1 MPDAKYGVNNV
12 VLTVSY
18 EDTSFDLNELASN
31 LEGARYEPEMFPGVI
46 YKIIEPKA
54 AFLIFSSGK
63 ANCVGANSVK
73 GGKKAI
79 EKLTDKLQELG
90 GDVGEPEVKVQ
101 NMVASVDFQRKFD
114 LEEIARNFPYAE
126 YNPETFP
133 GLAFRLWKD
142 KSLTFLLFT
151 QGEGV
156 CVGAKSEKEIKDGI
170 NRIEETIE

>member
-1 MPDAKYGVNNV
+1 MADAKYKVNNV
-12 VLTVSY
+12 VLTVFY
-18 EDTSFDLNELASN
+18 EDTRFDLNELASS
-31 LEGARYEPEMFPGVI
+31 LEGARYEPESFPGVI
-46 YKIIEPKA
+46 YKTIEPKA

-79 EKLTDKLQELG
+79 EKLTDKLQDLG
-90 GDVGEPEVKVQ
+90 FDLGEPGIKVR

-114 LEEIARNFPYAE
+114 LEEIARNFPHAE

-133 GLAFRLWKD
+133 GLAFKLWKD

-156 CVGAKSEKEIKDGI
+156 CVGAKNEEEIEEGI
-170 NRIEETIE
+170 RRIEEAIE